1 MCGLRCGRYSRLGVI
16 VLKAFID
23 DSGSGGD
30 SPWYVLA
37 GYLGTVDGWDAFDDQ
52 WTDVLHQ
59 HPRIEYFK
67 SSEAESLR
75 SGDQWAGVGKAQ
87 RDAKLDALID
97 VIAQCAR
104 RAVCARMR
112 QCDYDDFVKGNIPPA
127 WDSPYYFLQTFIIGA
142 AINIERIDGE
152 AEPVEFVFDRDQ
164 KHEKKSKKML
174 PAVMPMRSLYGSLV
188 NVSYRSDKEAL
199 PLQAADLVAWQIRR
213 FFSVKEP
220 RRKQFDFAQQSLP
233 KEPHTLVVGRAM
245 AKAMI
250 TDMRQRAAQLA
261 SSLGR
266 SPDLRTWK

>member
-1 MCGLRCGRYSRLGVI
+1 M
-16 VLKAFID
+16 LKAFID

-37 GYLGTVDGWDAFDDQ
+37 GYLGTVEGWHAFDDQ

-59 HPRIEYFK
+59 NPRIEYFK

-75 SGDQWAGVGKAQ
+75 GGGQWASVGKDQ

-97 VIAQCAR
+97 VIARCAR

-112 QCDYDDFVKGNIPPA
+112 QCDYNDFVKGEIPPA
-127 WDSPYYFLQTFIIGA
+127 WDSPYYFLQTFVIGA

-152 AEPVEFVFDRDQ
+152 SESVEFVFDHDQ
-164 KHEKKSKKML
+164 KHEKRARKML
-174 PAVMPMRSLYGSLV
+174 PALMPMQSMYGSLV
-188 NVSYRSDKEAL
+188 NVSYKADQDSP

-220 RRKQFDFAQQSLP
+220 RRKHFDSAQRSLP
-233 KEPHTLVVGRAM
+233 KEPHTFVVDRVM
-245 AKAMI
+245 VKAMI
-250 TDMRQRAAQLA
+250 TDMSERAAQLA
-261 SSLGR
+261 DSLGR
-266 SPDLRTWK
+266 SPDLTMWK

>member
-1 MCGLRCGRYSRLGVI
+1 MWAWYIFEGCGVSL
-16 VLKAFID
+16 LKAFID

-30 SPWYVLA
+30 SPWYVLG
-37 GYLGTVDGWDAFDDQ
+37 GYLGTVEGWDSFDDQ
-52 WTDVLHQ
+52 WSDVLHQ

-75 SGDQWAGVGKAQ
+75 GGGQWAGIGNDQ
-87 RDAKLDALID
+87 RDVKLDALID
-97 VIAQCAR
+97 VIARCAR

-112 QCDYDDFVKGNIPPA
+112 QCDYNDFVKGNIPSV
-127 WDSPYYFLQTFIIGA
+127 WDSPYYFLQTSVIAA

-152 AEPVEFVFDRDQ
+152 SESVDFVFDRDQ
-164 KHEKKSKKML
+164 KHERRSRKML
-174 PAVMPMRSLYGSLV
+174 PALMPMQSMYGSLV
-188 NVSYRSDKEAL
+188 NVSYQAEQDSL

-220 RRKQFDFAQQSLP
+220 RRKQFDSAQRSLP
-233 KEPHTLVVGRAM
+233 KEPHTFVVDRAM

-250 TDMRQRAAQLA
+250 TDMVERAAQLA
-261 SSLGR
+261 GSLGR